1 MDAHAHAIMPL
12 CLSCLPFLMHRP
24 CIHTSALYFCIWF
37 RYTRSTTHWREARDD
52 SCPSCPSLDKHAL
65 DRSKF
70 SLLACV
76 PQIQVQ
82 QCFSA
87 FARDAF
93 FLMVQNAA
101 RYRFCNSID
110 VQIRLWLS
118 YCDNTRGF
126 QTFTINRQGLECQ
139 MSMNRIQHSYNPN
152 FSELELSKVRLTY
165 THQGKQLIMRITILQ
180 SLKLTHP
187 NSWLCEMRLK
197 SMHRNTKS

>member
-1 MDAHAHAIMPL
+1 MYETWSWHSYSYAFGFLLRTGCDKIQVQPISL
-12 CLSCLPFLMHRP
+12 C
-24 CIHTSALYFCIWF
+24 
-37 RYTRSTTHWREARDD
+37 TT
-52 SCPSCPSLDKHAL
+52 DK
-65 DRSKF
+65 
-70 SLLACV
+70 
-76 PQIQVQ
+76 VQ

-87 FARDAF
+87 FARDTF
-93 FLMVQNAA
+93 FFMVQNAA

-110 VQIRLWLS
+110 VQIRLWLW

-126 QTFTINRQGLECQ
+126 QTFRINRQGLECQ

>member
-1 MDAHAHAIMPL
+1 MCVKFEYNGEKI
-12 CLSCLPFLMHRP
+12 
-24 CIHTSALYFCIWF
+24 IAL
-37 RYTRSTTHWREARDD
+37 TDH
-52 SCPSCPSLDKHAL
+52 PSCPSLDKHAL

-139 MSMNRIQHSYNPN
+139 MSINRIQHSYNPN
-152 FSELELSKVRLTY
+152 FSELELSKVGLTY
-165 THQGKQLIMRITILQ
+165 IHLQATNHVNITILQ
-180 SLKLTHP
+180 SLKLTQP
-187 NSWLCEMRLK
+187 S
-197 SMHRNTKS
+197 S

>member
-1 MDAHAHAIMPL
+1 MCVKFEYNGEKMI
-12 CLSCLPFLMHRP
+12 
-24 CIHTSALYFCIWF
+24 AL
-37 RYTRSTTHWREARDD
+37 TDH
-52 SCPSCPSLDKHAL
+52 PSCPSLDKHAL

-118 YCDNTRGF
+118 YCDNTRGSIARKKSNTRGS
-126 QTFTINRQGLECQ
+126 QTFTIIWQRLECQ
-139 MSMNRIQHSYNPN
+139 MSINRIQHSYNPN

-165 THQGKQLIMRITILQ
+165 PHQDQQLIM
-180 SLKLTHP
+180 
-187 NSWLCEMRLK
+187 
-197 SMHRNTKS
+197 